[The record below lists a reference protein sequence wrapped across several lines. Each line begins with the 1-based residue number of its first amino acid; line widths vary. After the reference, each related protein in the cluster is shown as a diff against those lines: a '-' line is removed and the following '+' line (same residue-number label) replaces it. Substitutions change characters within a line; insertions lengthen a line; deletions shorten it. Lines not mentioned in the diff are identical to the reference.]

1 MSEGDSTHSQIV
13 GAQFYLDTVARHD
26 SDIVHPHL
34 SANVGENFHIPFV
47 QLHAEPRV
55 RQVFDNCA
63 IQLNALLLIRLV
75 VCFGFIVP
83 SSSHVFLVYQRS
95 LLTSKTSVP

>member
-1 MSEGDSTHSQIV
+1 MTESDSTHCQII
-13 GAQFYLDTVARHD
+13 GAQFNLDTVARHD

-34 SANVGENFHIPFV
+34 SANVSENFHIPFI
-47 QLHAEPRV
+47 QLHAEPRI
-55 RQVFDNCA
+55 RKILDNCA
-63 IQLNALLLIRLV
+63 IKLNALLLIRLV